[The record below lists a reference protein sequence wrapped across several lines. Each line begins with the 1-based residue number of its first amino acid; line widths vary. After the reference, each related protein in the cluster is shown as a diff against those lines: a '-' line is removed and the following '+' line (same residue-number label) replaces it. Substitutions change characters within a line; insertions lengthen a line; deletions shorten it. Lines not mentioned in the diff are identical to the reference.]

1 MEAGEVCFKGKS
13 KAVFF
18 NGTKMLCREVEW
30 CATGCRI
37 GLPNGE
43 KTG

>member
-1 MEAGEVCFKGKS
+1 GKS
-13 KAVFF
+13 EGVFF
-18 NGTKMLCREVEW
+18 VVIKMLCQEVEW